1 MVMQA
6 SSVHLESNVR
16 SYCRRTD
23 DELATACG
31 SLISTAQG
39 NSYLDFLSGC
49 GSLNYGHN
57 DPDMKQALVDYITG
71 NGVSLSLD
79 FHSWAK
85 TAFMNAFNELIL
97 QPRKLNYVMQFTG
110 PTGTNAVEAAI
121 KLARKKTSRTNV
133 IAFTNGFHGCTL
145 GALSLT
151 ANQHH
156 RQSSEALLSCVTRM
170 PYDGYHGADVDSA
183 DILESMLND
192 PSSGVLP
199 PAAIVFECIQGEG
212 GLNTASAE
220 WAKKIARIAR
230 KHGSLIIVDEIQTG
244 CGRSGSF
251 FAFEQLG
258 IKPDMVTLAK
268 SLSGYGLPMA
278 MVLLRPELDVW
289 EPGEHNGTFRGNNH
303 AFVTATVALK
313 KFWADDSFQKTIREK
328 SENVAIALNQLAEQF
343 DLTVKGKGMM
353 VGLCFENPADC
364 TEVIQ
369 RCYKAGLVVE
379 SAGPRDE
386 VLKVMPPLTT
396 STAEIAQGLNI
407 ISDAVAAV
415 SAGYEL
421 PFVSSQVV

>member
-1 MVMQA
+1 MQA
-6 SSVHLESNVR
+6 SSVQLESNVR

-23 DELATACG
+23 DELATALG
-31 SLISTAQG
+31 SFISTAQG
-39 NSYLDFLSGC
+39 SSYLDFLSGC

-57 DPDMKQALVDYITG
+57 DPDMKQALVDYIAG
-71 NGVSLSLD
+71 NGVTLSLD
-79 FHSWAK
+79 FHSSAK

-110 PTGTNAVEAAI
+110 PTGANAVEAAI
-121 KLARKKTSRTNV
+121 KLARKKTGRTNV

-156 RQSSEALLSCVTRM
+156 RQSSEALLSGVTRM
-170 PYDGYHGADVDSA
+170 PYDGYHGANVDSA

-192 PSSGVLP
+192 PSSGVSP

-220 WAKKIARIAR
+220 WAKKIERIAR

-278 MVLLRPELDVW
+278 MVLLKPELDVW

-313 KFWADDSFQKTIREK
+313 KFWSDDSFQKSIREQ
-328 SENVAIALNQLAEQF
+328 SEHVAIALNQLAERF

-353 VGLCFENPADC
+353 VGLSFDNPADC
-364 TEVIQ
+364 ADVIQ
-369 RCYKAGLVVE
+369 QCYDAGLVVE
-379 SAGPRDE
+379 STGPRDE

-415 SAGYEL
+415 FAGYEL
-421 PFVSSQVV
+421 PLVSSQVV